1 MCVNSISVA
10 CDDVKRLFI
19 IDCSRKVQPD
29 FTHNEASCTP
39 ERRKGLLYVMIG
51 AREAMIV
58 TSHYDRCTPQ
68 LKFVT
73 GLHMSS
79 AAAGSASAPASIQ
92 ETAS

>member
-73 GLHMSS
+73 ITGL
-79 AAAGSASAPASIQ
+79 PRPSI
-92 ETAS
+92 TSPG